1 VINIGFVTNLL
12 GGLIM
17 VQKFAPYGS
26 DVSSGTYKCA
36 DCGYIYSNQSKKSL
50 PPCPDYNKKPHSK
63 NGWYIMSGQG
73 DSVKD
78 PHPHKK

>member
-1 VINIGFVTNLL
+1 
-12 GGLIM
+12 M

-26 DVSSGTYKCA
+26 DVSAGTYKCA
-36 DCGYIYSNQSKKSL
+36 DCGYTYSNQSKKSL

-78 PHPHKK
+78 PHPNKK